1 MKKEEYIAEVIS
13 LVKNKTTKREIQKEL
28 EAHIEDRISY
38 YTDAGY
44 DEEYATCKAVEK
56 MGEPKAVAKS
66 MEKLHNNSIYIIL
79 TVVFLLLYI
88 GGMVVA
94 DIKSYEYAIINMVDF
109 VEKSSW
115 YPSVISSLMFLCGA
129 FAFFNAR
136 KSKSSGLLSIV
147 GIVSI
152 ATPFVSLY
160 SLIPF
165 GYTVVSLFTDFPAAI
180 IQGEVFFSSDEIFW
194 QFEKLTFDFLGY
206 PLIILSIL
214 FSLLFVVIAIAS
226 FVSANEFQSDR
237 QSKALDKKINRF
249 AIFILL
255 LGILATVTATAES
268 LYDYVYVSNLNNYY
282 EQRQGVDYFEAK
294 GKFDEIE
301 LPISNDEAIKYAKEN
316 EIDDYFINDF
326 KEFGTLELFN
336 NDQYWVLI
344 ADYDDDGII
353 ESKRLM
359 GRHIDKFTSQ
369 EKKMLNSLEEGSSFE
384 MLTNII
390 SPMEFVE
397 YDETFDDGKIDVYV
411 SISSYDNE
419 YFEFEYENGKLVES
433 SYDDL
438 GEDMEWLFFA
448 ILFLR
453 LF

>member
-13 LVKNKTTKREIQKEL
+13 LVKNKTTKREIQREL
-28 EAHIEDRISY
+28 EAHIDDRISY

-44 DEEYATCKAVEK
+44 DEEYATDQAVEK
-56 MGEPKAVAKS
+56 MGNPKTVAKS
-66 MEKLHNNSIYIIL
+66 MEKLHNNIIYIIL

-88 GGMVVA
+88 GGMVFA

-115 YPSVISSLMFLCGA
+115 YPSVVSSLMFLCGTLA
-129 FAFFNAR
+129 FWNAR

-180 IQGEVFFSSDEIFW
+180 IQGDVFFSSDEIFW
-194 QFEKLTFDFLGY
+194 QFEKFTFDFLGY

-226 FVSANEFQSDR
+226 FVSANELNSEKQSD
-237 QSKALDKKINRF
+237 AVNKKINRF
-249 AIFILL
+249 AIFVMII
-255 LGILATVTATAES
+255 GIVATATAAAES
-268 LYDYVYVSNLNNYY
+268 LYDYAYISNLNIHYD
-282 EQRQGVDYFEAK
+282 QRQGVDYLEAK
-294 GKFDEIE
+294 GKFDEVE
-301 LPISNDEAIKYAKEN
+301 LPITRDEAIKYAKEN

-326 KEFGTLELFN
+326 KEFGSLELFN
-336 NDQYWVLI
+336 NDQYMVLI
-344 ADYDDDGII
+344 VDYDDDGII

-369 EKKMLNSLEEGSSFE
+369 DKKKLNSLEEGSSFE
-384 MLTNII
+384 MLTSII
-390 SPMEFVE
+390 SPMNFVE
-397 YDETFDDGKIDVYV
+397 YDETYDDGKIDAYV
-411 SISSYDNE
+411 SIASYDNE
-419 YFEFEYENGKLVES
+419 YFEFEYENGVLVSS

-438 GEDMEWLFFA
+438 EDMKWWFMFAMQFLQLF
-448 ILFLR
+448 
-453 LF
+453 